1 VLLFKNCNIVDASS
15 PEPREGHHVLIDGD
29 RIREVADAPISSA
42 GATEID
48 CGGRTLMPGL
58 TDAHAHITL
67 TEVDVSRL
75 EKMPLTLLTAHAARS
90 AKAML
95 DRGYTTIRDA
105 GGADWGLQK
114 AIEDDMFPGPRL
126 LISGRALSQTGGH
139 GDSRQRTS
147 DLQACACSNGLAFGT
162 VVVDGVTE
170 VRRAV
175 RNELRKGANQIK
187 VMASGGVI
195 SPNDPI
201 DTTQFSQE
209 ELRAIVEE
217 AEAWNTY
224 VLAHAYSA
232 RAITHAVNCGVRS
245 IEHGNL
251 VDREAAELMAR
262 KGAFM
267 VPTLVAYEALSRR
280 GSELGLAPVS
290 VEKLQIVLDA
300 GLSSIEHCKAAGVK
314 MGYGS
319 DLLGELQVD
328 QSRELSILAD
338 VLTPHEI
345 IVSATATNAELFQ
358 REGEIGI
365 ISAGALADLLV
376 VDGDPLSNLSL
387 LQEQG
392 KHLSVIMK
400 GGKFYKNRLS

>member
-1 VLLFKNCNIVDASS
+1 MLLFENCTIVDAAS
-15 PEPREGHHVLIDGD
+15 PEPREGHHVLIEGD
-29 RIREVADAPISSA
+29 RIREVADKPISSD
-42 GATEID
+42 ATSID

-90 AKAML
+90 AGAML
-95 DRGYTTIRDA
+95 ERGYTTIRDA

-114 AIEDDMFPGPRL
+114 AIDDDMFPGPRL

-139 GDSRQRTS
+139 GDSRERTS
-147 DLQACACSNGLAFGT
+147 DARACACANGLAFGT

-175 RNELRKGANQIK
+175 RHELRKGANQIK

-201 DTTQFSQE
+201 DTTQFSKD

-232 RAITHAVNCGVRS
+232 RAITHAVSCGVRS

-262 KGAFM
+262 EGAFM

-376 VDGDPLSNLSL
+376 VDGDPLSDLQL

-392 KHLSVIMK
+392 QHLSVIMK
-400 GGKFYKNRLS
+400 GGKLYKNRLS